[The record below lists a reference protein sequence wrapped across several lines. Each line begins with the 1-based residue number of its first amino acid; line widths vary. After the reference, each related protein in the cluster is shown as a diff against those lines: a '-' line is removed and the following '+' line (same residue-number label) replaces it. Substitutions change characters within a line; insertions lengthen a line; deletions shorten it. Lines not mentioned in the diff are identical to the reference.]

1 MPSGKGTYWANTMLD
16 EVLGG
21 TGYTPVA
28 TVYLGLYTVAPT
40 AAAGDGTEV
49 TGGSYARK
57 AVTNN
62 STNFPAAAAGVKSN
76 GVAQAFATATADWG
90 TVVSA
95 TIMDAVSAGNKLY
108 FGSLTASKNVLN
120 GDTAQFNIGALQITE
135 T

>member
-1 MPSGKGTYWANTMLD
+1 MPSGKGTYWANAMLD
-16 EVLGG
+16 EALGG
-21 TGYTPVA
+21 TGYTPAA

-62 STNFPAAAAGVKSN
+62 TTNWPAAAAGVKSN

-90 TVVSA
+90 TVVAA
-95 TIMDAVSAGNKLY
+95 TIMDAVSGGNKLY
-108 FGSLTASKNVLN
+108 FGTLTTSKTVQN
-120 GDTAQFNIGALQITE
+120 GDTAQFNIGALQVTE